1 MPLRNLSII
10 VLAAIVS
17 LGCYL
22 RASRNR
28 YVDTITEAMNIISD
42 EYVDD
47 VDQRKLFEGAMDGM
61 VSQLDEYSGYHP
73 PEEYEQFRED
83 IDQQIVGIGV
93 FVEFNAEQKK
103 LVVVAPLVGTPA
115 FESGVKP
122 GDTIV
127 SIDGVNTS
135 EMTLNQATNKIK
147 GRAGTSVQLELLHA
161 GEPTP
166 VKLDIM
172 RASIAIDSVLGD
184 LRGADGKWTFR
195 LSESPRIGYIRVNS
209 FGERTVD
216 ELHSALA
223 SFRQSG
229 QEVEGLILDLRGNE
243 GGLLDAAVEV
253 CDMFLDE
260 GLIVRTVGR
269 NNLSRDEA
277 IASRGVEISPQLP
290 MVVMVDRFSASAS
303 EIVAACLQDHQRAV
317 VIGQRSWGKGT
328 VQNVIRMEGGRS
340 AIRLTIARYLRP
352 SGKNIHKQQGAKDSD
367 DWGVRPNE
375 GEELILTQ
383 EEYERFR
390 RNRNQRD
397 SLTSSGKLAWPGAPK
412 SAAQTDNSSSPP
424 VPPMPPS
431 PDGETG
437 SATAAP
443 PTGESALDDDA
454 QLRKAVEEL
463 LKKIEGEGTPRRA

>member
-17 LGCYL
+17 LACYL

-42 EYVDD
+42 EYVDE

-115 FESGVKP
+115 YEAGVKP
-122 GDTIV
+122 GDVIV
-127 SIDGVNTS
+127 SIDGVSTADL
-135 EMTLNQATNKIK
+135 TLNQATNKIK
-147 GRAGTSVQLELLHA
+147 GRAGTAVQLELLHV
-161 GEPTP
+161 GEQTP
-166 VKLDIM
+166 VKLAIK

-184 LRGADGKWTFR
+184 LRGPDGKWTFR
-195 LSESPRIGYIRVNS
+195 LAESQRIGYIRVSS
-209 FGERTVD
+209 FGERTAG
-216 ELHSALA
+216 ELRSALA
-223 SFRQSG
+223 GFRASG

-253 CDMFLDE
+253 CDMFLNE

-269 NNLSRDEA
+269 NNANRDESTA
-277 IASRGVEISPQLP
+277 TRGVEFSPELP
-290 MVVMVDRFSASAS
+290 LVVMVDRFSASAS

-352 SGKNIHKQQGAKDSD
+352 SGKNIHKHRDAKDGD
-367 DWGVRPNE
+367 DWGVRPDPGQEIN
-375 GEELILTQ
+375 LTQ

-390 RNRNQRD
+390 RGRNQRD
-397 SLTSSGKLAWPGAPK
+397 SLSSSGKLVWPGATAK
-412 SAAQTDNSSSPP
+412 SAEASSSPG
-424 VPPMPPS
+424 PPMPPS
-431 PDGETG
+431 PQPESG
-437 SATAAP
+437 SAAAPP

-454 QLRKAVEEL
+454 QLRRAVDEL
-463 LKKIEGEGTPRRA
+463 LKKIQGTPRRA

>member
-10 VLAAIVS
+10 VLAAVVS
-17 LGCYL
+17 LACYL

-42 EYVDD
+42 EYVDE

-115 FESGVKP
+115 FEAGVKP
-122 GDTIV
+122 GDVIV
-127 SIDGVNTS
+127 AIDGASTAKLS
-135 EMTLNQATNKIK
+135 LNEATNKIK
-147 GRAGTSVQLELLHA
+147 GRAGTKVQLELLHA
-161 GEPTP
+161 GDQTP

-184 LRGADGKWTFR
+184 LRGPDGKWTFR
-195 LSESPRIGYIRVNS
+195 LAESPRIGYIRLNS
-209 FGERTVD
+209 FGERTAS
-216 ELHSALA
+216 ELRSALG
-223 SFRQSG
+223 SFRHSG

-269 NNLSRDEA
+269 NNLNRDEA
-277 IASRGVEISPQLP
+277 IATRGVEFSPELP
-290 MVVMVDRFSASAS
+290 LVVMVDRFSASAS
-303 EIVAACLQDHQRAV
+303 EIVAACLQDHQRAA

-352 SGKNIHKQQGAKDSD
+352 SGKNIHKHRDAKDSD
-367 DWGVRPNE
+367 DWGVRPDPGQEIN
-375 GEELILTQ
+375 LTQ

-390 RNRNQRD
+390 RGRNQRD
-397 SLTSSGKLAWPGAPK
+397 TLTSSGKLAWPGAPRQP
-412 SAAQTDNSSSPP
+412 APAPGSSPP
-424 VPPMPPS
+424 PAPPS
-431 PDGETG
+431 PEAETG
-437 SATAAP
+437 SAAAP
-443 PTGESALDDDA
+443 PTGESALDDDP
-454 QLRKAVEEL
+454 QLRRAVEEL
-463 LKKIEGEGTPRRA
+463 LKKIHGDGTPRRA